1 MSDYYYENDIL
12 PPDVHFRMPSWL
24 KHDDDAASL
33 KDDTMD
39 SVKDYKKQITP
50 PNSPTSPMIVP
61 QGTKDKL
68 VVVNDAARGL
78 PRNGKDRSR
87 KKRSMSTSF
96 SFSTE
101 DRRGIEMAYLEG
113 RSNRLQQNGNIE
125 KTSTTMLC
133 PTFYNPSVNEGK
145 VKNIFQSQ

>member
-33 KDDTMD
+33 KDDTVD

-68 VVVNDAARGL
+68 VGVNDVARGL

-133 PTFYNPSVNEGK
+133 PTFYNPSVNEGR

>member
-33 KDDTMD
+33 KDDAMD

-68 VVVNDAARGL
+68 VLVNDVAREL

-145 VKNIFQSQ
+145 NEKFFQSQ

>member
-24 KHDDDAASL
+24 KHDEDAASL
-33 KDDTMD
+33 KEDTMD
-39 SVKDYKKQITP
+39 SVKDYKKYITP
-50 PNSPTSPMIVP
+50 PNSPTSPIIVP
-61 QGTKDKL
+61 EGSKDKL
-68 VVVNDAARGL
+68 VVVNDVARGL

-133 PTFYNPSVNEGK
+133 PTFYNPSVNEGRR
-145 VKNIFQSQ
+145 VKFFQYQ

>member
-24 KHDDDAASL
+24 KHDDDDAASL

-68 VVVNDAARGL
+68 VVVNDVARGL
-78 PRNGKDRSR
+78 PRNGKERNR

-145 VKNIFQSQ
+145 GEKKF

>member
-24 KHDDDAASL
+24 KHDDDTASL

-68 VVVNDAARGL
+68 VLVNDVARGL
-78 PRNGKDRSR
+78 PRNMKDRSR

-145 VKNIFQSQ
+145 NEKFFQSQ